1 MIKNFYFYSK
11 DMEQEIHPEDLIDTT
26 ENKPVEA
33 KEEVQEQSQKQV
45 KQISEIPLKKISEL
59 SKEEKDVI
67 INNAKQG
74 VENQFYKVSFF
85 KNGSTRI
92 TKKKQP
98 KEQTAQKII
107 KQRAPVMTT
116 EQLLMEHVIGLET
129 QLGILHEKHKKLKG
143 KYKKIYQDVYVD
155 EDDVY
160 DGDNYNNVINNTT
173 PITNNDF
180 TDKNDNMNANQEAS
194 QSQFMPLRK
203 IKASGFRAK
212 IAQRL

>member
-1 MIKNFYFYSK
+1 
-11 DMEQEIHPEDLIDTT
+11 MEPRDIQPEDLIDTS

-33 KEEVQEQSQKQV
+33 QEEVQEHQHKA
-45 KQISEIPLKKISEL
+45 EIPLKKISEL
-59 SKEEKDVI
+59 SKEEKDI
-67 INNAKQG
+67 IVNNAKQG
-74 VENQFYKVSFF
+74 IDSQYYKVSFY
-85 KNGSTRI
+85 KNGNARI

-107 KQRAPVMTT
+107 KQRAPSMTT

-129 QLGILHEKHKKLKG
+129 QLGILNEKHKKLKG

-160 DGDNYNNVINNTT
+160 DVDNYNNVISNTT
-173 PITNNDF
+173 PTNNDF
-180 TDKNDNMNANQEAS
+180 TERNDNINPNQEAS
-194 QSQFMPLRK
+194 QLQPISLRK

-212 IAQRL
+212 IAQRM